1 MLDGSFSATASPL
14 RGLRVLIVEDSW
26 LIAKAVRGFL
36 EDAGIVIEGVAAGV
50 IDAELLACERAP
62 ELAVVDLKLRDGM
75 AFGLIDRLH
84 DLGIRVVVISGFST
98 FSAPITKAAVVL
110 QKPFGG
116 IELVAA
122 VCDALAG
129 RHQRENNSCV
139 PGGERVWN
147 G

>member
-1 MLDGSFSATASPL
+1 MLDGSSSASAARL
-14 RGLRVLIVEDSW
+14 RGLRVLIAEDSW
-26 LIAKAVRGFL
+26 LIAKAVQRFL
-36 EDAGIVIEGVAAGV
+36 EDVGIVIEGAVAGV
-50 IDAELLACERAP
+50 IDAETLACDRVP

-98 FSAPITKAAVVL
+98 LSAPITKAGAVL

-116 IELVAA
+116 DELVAA
-122 VCDALAG
+122 LCDALSG
-129 RHQRENNSCV
+129 RGQQEKNGSCV
-139 PGGERVWN
+139 RGSELWN